1 MVCGCVCVWCCV
13 CVCGVVCVCVC
24 VWCVWCVCV
33 YGVWV
38 WVCVWCRDELREHL
52 KDVQKQIMAQKQEV
66 SSSDPDSSSGES
78 IVYCTHTFM

>member
-1 MVCGCVCVWCCV
+1 MCVYGVWVWVGVVCVRVWCVGV
-13 CVCGVVCVCVC
+13 CVCGVVCVC
-24 VWCVWCVCV
+24 
-33 YGVWV
+33 VWV